1 MRIEPNDAP
10 VELGYLELLH
20 GLETDIESD
29 EAMPVTVK
37 RKLENAIE
45 RIRGI
50 IGPYSA

>member
-10 VELGYLELLH
+10 VELGYLELLR

-29 EAMPVTVK
+29 GTMPVTVK

-45 RIRGI
+45 RMRLV